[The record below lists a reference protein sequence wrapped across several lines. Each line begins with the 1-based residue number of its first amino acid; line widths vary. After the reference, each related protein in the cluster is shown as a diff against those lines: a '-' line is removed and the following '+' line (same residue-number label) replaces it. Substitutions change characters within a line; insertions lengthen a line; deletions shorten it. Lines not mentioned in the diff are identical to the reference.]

1 METTMEI
8 KLKPKPKINFEHYI
22 PGTNKYGPK
31 WIPRENWCIEI
42 DGQRYYGAWT
52 KEDAERVTKF

>member
-1 METTMEI
+1 MPAFTY
-8 KLKPKPKINFEHYI
+8 PKPVR
-22 PGTNKYGPK
+22 